1 MPAPIGQ
8 PPPDASRAG
17 LLRSAPGFRTLWL
30 SRTVSL
36 VGDGIGRVALVLL
49 AARAGPTAVS
59 LVLLANTVP
68 RFVGPLAGALADR
81 VEQRRLMAGCELGQA
96 IVIGLVAFLLPPMV
110 VLVPLVAMAGL
121 LATAFVPAGRSAVP
135 ALVAAADLT
144 RANALL
150 STALNLQVALGSAL
164 GGLAVARAGPRWA
177 LAADAA
183 TFVVSAALLSR
194 LPRLHPART
203 GRPPTG
209 LLADTLAGLAYVAR
223 TPQPRALVLGLLL
236 VVSFAAVDNVALVF
250 LVRGSLGGSASAYGA
265 TLACFGVG
273 MLAASL
279 TLGRT
284 WSRRPPSTLLAGG
297 VLATAAGTLLTGL
310 APSVGVVAATQV
322 LAGTG
327 NAAENI
333 ANDTLVQRLV
343 LRRML
348 GRVFGATATAAQA
361 GSGIAYVAS
370 GLLLAVVSP
379 RVVFLIAGAGVL
391 AALGVLLPVL
401 RQPFQRTLTA
411 GPQP

>member
-1 MPAPIGQ
+1 MPARVG
-8 PPPDASRAG
+8 PPPPNAAGAG
-17 LLRSAPGFRTLWL
+17 LLRSAPGFRSLWL

-49 AARAGPTAVS
+49 AARAGPAAVS

-68 RFVGPLAGALADR
+68 RFLGPIAGALADR
-81 VEQRRLMAGCELGQA
+81 VEQRRLMALCELGQA
-96 IVIGLVAFLLPPMV
+96 LVIGLVAFLLPPLA
-110 VLVPLVAMAGL
+110 VLVPLVAVAGL

-135 ALVAAADLT
+135 ALVATPHLT

-164 GGLAVARAGPRWA
+164 GGLAVAWAGPRWA
-177 LAADAA
+177 FAADAG
-183 TFVVSAALLSR
+183 TFVASAALLSR
-194 LPRLHPART
+194 LPRLDPPGT
-203 GRPPTG
+203 GRPPTS
-209 LLADTLAGLAYVAR
+209 LLGDTIAGLAYIAR
-223 TPQPRALVLGLLL
+223 TRQPRALVLGLLL

-250 LVRGSLGGSASAYGA
+250 LVRNSLGGSAGAYGA
-265 TLACFGVG
+265 TQACFGVG

-279 TLGRT
+279 ALARPG
-284 WSRRPPSTLLAGG
+284 SHQPPSTLLLGG
-297 VLATAAGTLLTGL
+297 VVATAAGTMLTGL
-310 APSVGVVAATQV
+310 APSVGVAAATQA

-333 ANDTLVQRLV
+333 ASDTLVQRV
-343 LRRML
+343 VPRGML

-361 GSGIAYVAS
+361 GSGIAYAAG

-379 RVVFLIAGAGVL
+379 RTVFLIAGAGVL

-401 RQPFQRTLTA
+401 RQASQRR
-411 GPQP
+411 

>member
-1 MPAPIGQ
+1 MPARVGQ
-8 PPPDASRAG
+8 PAPDAWGAG
-17 LLRSAPGFRTLWL
+17 LLRSASGFRALWL
-30 SRTVSL
+30 SRTVSF

-49 AARAGPTAVS
+49 AARAGPAAVS

-68 RFVGPLAGALADR
+68 RLLGPVAGALADR

-96 IVIGLVAFLLPPMV
+96 IVIGLVAFLLPPLV
-110 VLVPLVAMAGL
+110 VLVPLAAVAGL

-177 LAADAA
+177 FAADAA

-194 LPRLHPART
+194 LDPART
-203 GRPPTG
+203 GRAPTS
-209 LLADTLAGLAYVAR
+209 LLADTVAGLAYVAR

-250 LVRGSLGGSASAYGA
+250 LVQGSLGGSASAYGA
-265 TLACFGVG
+265 TQACFGVG

-279 TLGRT
+279 TLGRAR
-284 WSRRPPSTLLAGG
+284 SRRPPSTLLLGG
-297 VLATAAGTLLTGL
+297 VLATATGTLLTGL

-343 LRRML
+343 PRGML

-361 GSGIAYVAS
+361 GSGIAYAAS

-379 RVVFLIAGAGVL
+379 RAVFLIAGAGVL

-401 RQPFQRTLTA
+401 RQATQPTPTA